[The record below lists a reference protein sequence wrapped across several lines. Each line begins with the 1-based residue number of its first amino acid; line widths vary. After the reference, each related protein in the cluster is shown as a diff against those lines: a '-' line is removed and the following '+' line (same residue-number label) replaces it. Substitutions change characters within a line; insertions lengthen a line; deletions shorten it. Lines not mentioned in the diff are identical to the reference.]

1 MQKATLERLLEFCV
15 HFRAPDQPFATG
27 KVRRCIWEPI
37 HNTCFMVKENE
48 SSAERTENCFNEAR
62 DVSIALQNSHPVY
75 QWLYKPVTLER
86 LLEFCVHFR
95 APDQP
100 FATGKV
106 RIIIYDECFMVTENI
121 CF

>member
-1 MQKATLERLLEFCV
+1 MALKDSHLE
-15 HFRAPDQPFATG
+15 
-27 KVRRCIWEPI
+27 
-37 HNTCFMVKENE
+37 
-48 SSAERTENCFNEAR
+48 
-62 DVSIALQNSHPVY
+62 Y
-75 QWLYKPVTLER
+75 QLLYKTAALER